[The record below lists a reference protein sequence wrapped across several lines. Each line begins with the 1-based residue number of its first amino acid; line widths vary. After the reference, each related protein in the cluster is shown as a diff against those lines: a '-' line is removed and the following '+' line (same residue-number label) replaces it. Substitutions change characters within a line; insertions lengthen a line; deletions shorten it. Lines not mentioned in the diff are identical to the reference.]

1 MPPVLRRSAGRAGR
15 TGRASLIPVLLLAA
29 ALLAGIPAAAL
40 EDYTQINYLLHLAMK
55 NPDDA
60 GPRDHIYFK
69 KDIVYCTGTSNL
81 AEVNNRAA
89 GKMEIGDYAGAVEI
103 LDGSLKNSALF
114 FPFRYNLGISCL
126 HLRQLKKSLLH
137 FKKAQAVVPEY
148 YGTYLQM
155 GYIYQQWYHDN
166 EAIDS
171 YRLALKWNKKELN
184 TYVLIGDLFFNRS
197 QLHMA
202 RKYYD
207 QCLRIDHRFNNAVL
221 GKAKVHF
228 REGNYYKALVT
239 LMAIDTRKEYD
250 KSYHYYYAETSFK
263 LQDYKTASKHYA
275 ILLENRNDRFFLTNS
290 VTLIEHK
297 LDLSNRFIDK

>member
-1 MPPVLRRSAGRAGR
+1 MTGC
-15 TGRASLIPVLLLAA
+15 TGRVSRPLILFLA
-29 ALLAGIPAAAL
+29 ALLFIVLPAAAL
-40 EDYTQINYLLHLAMK
+40 EDYTYLNYLLYLAKK

-60 GPRDHIYFK
+60 GPKDRIYFK
-69 KDIVYCTGTSNL
+69 NDIVYCTGTSIL

-89 GKMEIGDYAGAVEI
+89 GKMETGDYAGALEI
-103 LDGSLKNSALF
+103 LETSLKNSALF
-114 FPFRYNLGISCL
+114 FPFRYNLGVSYL
-126 HLRQLKKSLLH
+126 HLRQFKKSLLH

-148 YGTYLQM
+148 AGTYLLM
-155 GYIYQQWYHDN
+155 GSIYQQWYQDN

-171 YRLALKWNKKELN
+171 YRQALKWNKNELN
-184 TYVLIGDLFFNRS
+184 TYVLIGDLFFNRN
-197 QLHMA
+197 QLQLA

-207 QCLRIDHRFNNAVL
+207 QCLRINHRFNNAVL

-239 LMAIDTRKEYD
+239 LMAIDTRKDYD
-250 KSYHYYYAETSFK
+250 KTYHYYYAETSFK

-275 ILLENRNDRFFLTNS
+275 ILLENKTDRFFLTNS

-297 LDLSNRFIDK
+297 LNLSNRFIEK